1 VNLASRI
8 EGINKYFGTS
18 IIVTEE
24 TKKELAGG
32 NFNLLSLGSI
42 KAAGKDEP
50 VKLFTLLETALDA
63 DLKKIWEDALSA
75 FKNKNWSEALA
86 AFKSFGDQVPSLMK
100 SSELY
105 IKQISHLQSS
115 PLPDNW
121 QGEITFQKAHRG
133 AGVVFIFPSYM
144 MHRVTKVTRGVRRSF
159 VLWVGGCTYK

>member
-1 VNLASRI
+1 MNLASRI

-121 QGEITFQKAHRG
+121 QGEITFLEK
-133 AGVVFIFPSYM
+133 
-144 MHRVTKVTRGVRRSF
+144 
-159 VLWVGGCTYK
+159 